1 MIRVT
6 PSHMMASGHTGGDV
20 AISTDAAMATAHL
33 IALEEHLAAS
43 VAMLDDA
50 ALLAEILNT
59 RALRK
64 TMLEAIVGSHP
75 PAELWCA
82 SKHVLG
88 AWMRIK
94 EVGDKLTSGEDAQTQ
109 EAAAAMYRMAA
120 SMERA
125 LQVVV
130 EAATRHGQHE
140 SPHPQCRVCIE

>member
-1 MIRVT
+1 MIRVSS
-6 PSHMMASGHTGGDV
+6 SHMVPSGHSGGDV
-20 AISTDAAMATAHL
+20 TISTDAAMATAHL

-50 ALLAEILNT
+50 VLLAEILNT
-59 RALRK
+59 RVLRK
-64 TMLEAIVGSHP
+64 TMLEAIVGSQP
-75 PAELWCA
+75 PGELWCA

-94 EVGDKLTSGEDAQTQ
+94 EVGDKLASGEDAQTQ

-125 LQVVV
+125 LRVVV

-140 SPHPQCRVCIE
+140 NLQCRVCIE

>member
-6 PSHMMASGHTGGDV
+6 PSSMLPSGRSGGDV
-20 AISTDAAMATAHL
+20 SISTDAAMATAHL

-43 VAMLDDA
+43 VVMLDDA
-50 ALLAEILNT
+50 SLMAEILNT
-59 RALRK
+59 RVLRK

-94 EVGDKLTSGEDAQTQ
+94 EVGDKLTAGEDAQTR

-120 SMERA
+120 SMERV

-130 EAATRHGQHE
+130 EAAARHGQHE
-140 SPHPQCRVCIE
+140 NPQCRVCIE

>member
-6 PSHMMASGHTGGDV
+6 PSHMVASGHTGGDV

-64 TMLEAIVGSHP
+64 TMLETMIAT
-75 PAELWCA
+75 
-82 SKHVLG
+82 
-88 AWMRIK
+88 
-94 EVGDKLTSGEDAQTQ
+94 GDPLLETYKAFRATGRLP
-109 EAAAAMYRMAA
+109 AAA
-120 SMERA
+120 
-125 LQVVV
+125 Q
-130 EAATRHGQHE
+130 
-140 SPHPQCRVCIE
+140 